1 MHMLTPVVKNSQIF
15 TISLLRAPAARGIV
29 MVLFCRKCR
38 NGAIKHLFI
47 VNPVAGG
54 KDRHEYV
61 AEQARLALEGSADA
75 YEVYIT
81 TAPMDACAKIAAE
94 AASGE
99 ELRVYACGGDGTLN
113 ECVNGAVGHANVAV
127 THFPCGTG
135 NDFIK
140 MFGEEKERFFDLAEL
155 VRGEVRPFDVMECC
169 GRYAVNICS
178 VGIDARI
185 GTEVHQYHD
194 SYVLSVVA
202 NLFKGIAQ
210 PLTVRGCGMEYS
222 GGTSLICACNG
233 RFYGGGFNPIPDSRP
248 DNGKLEFLV
257 VRDVSRLTFIRLVGK
272 YAKGRY
278 RELANLI
285 THLEGDH
292 LEIDSETELVVNID
306 GEALWSKHVNFDLI
320 PGGVNFLV
328 PANMAFFHPETAG
341 GHETREFVH
350 A

>member
-1 MHMLTPVVKNSQIF
+1 M
-15 TISLLRAPAARGIV
+15 
-29 MVLFCRKCR
+29 
-38 NGAIKHLFI
+38 
-47 VNPVAGG
+47 
-54 KDRHEYV
+54 
-61 AEQARLALEGSADA
+61 
-75 YEVYIT
+75 
-81 TAPMDACAKIAAE
+81 
-94 AASGE
+94 
-99 ELRVYACGGDGTLN
+99 
-113 ECVNGAVGHANVAV
+113 
-127 THFPCGTG
+127 
-135 NDFIK
+135 
-140 MFGEEKERFFDLAEL
+140 
-155 VRGEVRPFDVMECC
+155 RGEVRPLDVMECC

-194 SYVLSVVA
+194 SYVLSAVA

-210 PLTVRGCGMEYS
+210 PLTVRGCGMDYS

-233 RFYGGGFNPIPDSRP
+233 RFYGGGFNPIPDSMP

-278 RELANLI
+278 RELGRNSSPTSRAVI
-285 THLEGDH
+285 SRSTARQD
-292 LEIDSETELVVNID
+292 LVVNVD

>member
-1 MHMLTPVVKNSQIF
+1 M
-15 TISLLRAPAARGIV
+15 
-29 MVLFCRKCR
+29 
-38 NGAIKHLFI
+38 KHLFI

-61 AEQARLALEGSADA
+61 AEQAHLALEGSADA

-81 TAPMDACAKIAAE
+81 TAPMDACAKIESE

-155 VRGEVRPFDVMECC
+155 VRGEVRPLDVMECC
-169 GRYAVNICS
+169 GRYAINICS

-194 SYVLSVVA
+194 SYVLSAVA

-233 RFYGGGFNPIPDSRP
+233 RFYGGGFNPIPDSMP

-278 RELANLI
+278 RELAKISSPTSRAIISRL
-285 THLEGDH
+285 
-292 LEIDSETELVVNID
+292 
-306 GEALWSKHVNFDLI
+306 
-320 PGGVNFLV
+320 
-328 PANMAFFHPETAG
+328 TAS
-341 GHETREFVH
+341 RSSS
-350 A
+350 

>member
-1 MHMLTPVVKNSQIF
+1 M
-15 TISLLRAPAARGIV
+15 
-29 MVLFCRKCR
+29 
-38 NGAIKHLFI
+38 KHLFI

-75 YEVYIT
+75 YEVYVT

-140 MFGEEKERFFDLAEL
+140 MFGEEKARFFDLAEL

-194 SYVLSVVA
+194 SYVLSAVA

-233 RFYGGGFNPIPDSRP
+233 RFYGGGFNPVPEAEPDERLPQMPVCKRTHNSTP
-248 DNGKLEFLV
+248 SNSSISSSDAAAQSLGYPAQAV
-257 VRDVSRLTFIRLVGK
+257 PVCASSSSSSMASVTVS
-272 YAKGRY
+272 
-278 RELANLI
+278 
-285 THLEGDH
+285 
-292 LEIDSETELVVNID
+292 
-306 GEALWSKHVNFDLI
+306 
-320 PGGVNFLV
+320 
-328 PANMAFFHPETAG
+328 
-341 GHETREFVH
+341 
-350 A
+350 

>member
-1 MHMLTPVVKNSQIF
+1 
-15 TISLLRAPAARGIV
+15 
-29 MVLFCRKCR
+29 
-38 NGAIKHLFI
+38 
-47 VNPVAGG
+47 
-54 KDRHEYV
+54 
-61 AEQARLALEGSADA
+61 
-75 YEVYIT
+75 
-81 TAPMDACAKIAAE
+81 
-94 AASGE
+94 
-99 ELRVYACGGDGTLN
+99 
-113 ECVNGAVGHANVAV
+113 
-127 THFPCGTG
+127 
-135 NDFIK
+135 
-140 MFGEEKERFFDLAEL
+140 MFGEEKDRFFDLSDL
-155 VRGEVRPFDVMECC
+155 VRGEVRPLDVMECC

-194 SYVLSVVA
+194 SYVLSAVA

-210 PLTVRGCGMEYS
+210 PLTVRGCGMDYS

-292 LEIDSETELVVNID
+292 LEIDSEQDLVVNID

-328 PANMAFFHPETAG
+328 PANMAFFHPETTG

>member
-1 MHMLTPVVKNSQIF
+1 M
-15 TISLLRAPAARGIV
+15 
-29 MVLFCRKCR
+29 
-38 NGAIKHLFI
+38 KHLFI

-61 AEQARLALEGSADA
+61 AEQARRALEGSADA

-113 ECVNGAVGHANVAV
+113 ECVNGAVGHSNVAV
-127 THFPCGTG
+127 THFPCGM
-135 NDFIK
+135 D
-140 MFGEEKERFFDLAEL
+140 
-155 VRGEVRPFDVMECC
+155 
-169 GRYAVNICS
+169 
-178 VGIDARI
+178 
-185 GTEVHQYHD
+185 
-194 SYVLSVVA
+194 
-202 NLFKGIAQ
+202 
-210 PLTVRGCGMEYS
+210 YS

-285 THLEGDH
+285 THLEGGH
-292 LEIDSETELVVNID
+292 LEIDSEQELVVNVD
-306 GEALWSKHVNFDLI
+306 GEALYGKHVNFDLI

-350 A
+350 S

>member
-1 MHMLTPVVKNSQIF
+1 M
-15 TISLLRAPAARGIV
+15 
-29 MVLFCRKCR
+29 
-38 NGAIKHLFI
+38 
-47 VNPVAGG
+47 
-54 KDRHEYV
+54 
-61 AEQARLALEGSADA
+61 
-75 YEVYIT
+75 
-81 TAPMDACAKIAAE
+81 
-94 AASGE
+94 
-99 ELRVYACGGDGTLN
+99 YACGGDGTLN

-140 MFGEEKERFFDLAEL
+140 MFGEEKARFFDLAEL
-155 VRGEVRPFDVMECC
+155 VRGEVRPLDVMECC
-169 GRYAVNICS
+169 GRYAINICS

-194 SYVLSVVA
+194 SYVLSAVA

-292 LEIDSETELVVNID
+292 LEIDSEQELVVNVD

>member
-1 MHMLTPVVKNSQIF
+1 M
-15 TISLLRAPAARGIV
+15 
-29 MVLFCRKCR
+29 
-38 NGAIKHLFI
+38 KHLFI

-54 KDRHEYV
+54 KDRREYV
-61 AEQARLALEGSADA
+61 AEQARRALEGSEDA
-75 YEVYIT
+75 YELYVT
-81 TAPMDACAKIAAE
+81 TAPMDACVKIAAE

-113 ECVNGAVGHANVAV
+113 ECVNGAAGRSNVAV
-127 THFPCGTG
+127 THFP
-135 NDFIK
+135 
-140 MFGEEKERFFDLAEL
+140 
-155 VRGEVRPFDVMECC
+155 
-169 GRYAVNICS
+169 
-178 VGIDARI
+178 
-185 GTEVHQYHD
+185 
-194 SYVLSVVA
+194 
-202 NLFKGIAQ
+202 
-210 PLTVRGCGMEYS
+210 CGMEYS

-233 RFYGGGFNPIPDSRP
+233 RFYGGGFNPIPDSMP

-278 RELANLI
+278 RELEQYI

-292 LEIDSETELVVNID
+292 LEIDSENEIVVNID
-306 GEALWSKHVNFDLI
+306 GEALYGKHVNFDLI

-350 A
+350 T

>member
-1 MHMLTPVVKNSQIF
+1 M
-15 TISLLRAPAARGIV
+15 
-29 MVLFCRKCR
+29 
-38 NGAIKHLFI
+38 KHLFI

-54 KDRHEYV
+54 KDRREYV
-61 AEQARLALEGSADA
+61 TEQARRALEGSEDA
-75 YEVYIT
+75 YEVYVT

-155 VRGEVRPFDVMECC
+155 VRGEVRPLDVMECC
-169 GRYAVNICS
+169 GRYAINICS

-194 SYVLSVVA
+194 SYVLSAVA

-210 PLTVRGCGMEYS
+210 PLTPSPRQCRRV
-222 GGTSLICACNG
+222 
-233 RFYGGGFNPIPDSRP
+233 
-248 DNGKLEFLV
+248 
-257 VRDVSRLTFIRLVGK
+257 
-272 YAKGRY
+272 
-278 RELANLI
+278 
-285 THLEGDH
+285 
-292 LEIDSETELVVNID
+292 
-306 GEALWSKHVNFDLI
+306 
-320 PGGVNFLV
+320 
-328 PANMAFFHPETAG
+328 
-341 GHETREFVH
+341 
-350 A
+350 

>member
-1 MHMLTPVVKNSQIF
+1 M
-15 TISLLRAPAARGIV
+15 
-29 MVLFCRKCR
+29 
-38 NGAIKHLFI
+38 KHLFI

-54 KDRHEYV
+54 KDRREYV
-61 AEQARLALEGSADA
+61 AEQARRALEGSEDA
-75 YEVYIT
+75 YEVYVT

-155 VRGEVRPFDVMECC
+155 VRGEVRPLDVMECC
-169 GRYAVNICS
+169 GRYAINICS

-194 SYVLSVVA
+194 SYVLSAVA

-222 GGTSLICACNG
+222 GGTSLICAC
-233 RFYGGGFNPIPDSRP
+233 
-248 DNGKLEFLV
+248 
-257 VRDVSRLTFIRLVGK
+257 
-272 YAKGRY
+272 
-278 RELANLI
+278 
-285 THLEGDH
+285 
-292 LEIDSETELVVNID
+292 
-306 GEALWSKHVNFDLI
+306 
-320 PGGVNFLV
+320 
-328 PANMAFFHPETAG
+328 
-341 GHETREFVH
+341 
-350 A
+350 

>member
-1 MHMLTPVVKNSQIF
+1 MENVVIAGFWGEALTLAFAPGVYLRGTVEIRHCGEVSLQAASLGDACVYPTGAQTPVTARAVQRLTLK
-15 TISLLRAPAARGIV
+15 SLYLSGYRG
-29 MVLFCRKCR
+29 RSTATD
-38 NGAIKHLFI
+38 GS
-47 VNPVAGG
+47 
-54 KDRHEYV
+54 EYCV
-61 AEQARLALEGSADA
+61 QAQGCNT
-75 YEVYIT
+75 V
-81 TAPMDACAKIAAE
+81 
-94 AASGE
+94 
-99 ELRVYACGGDGTLN
+99 
-113 ECVNGAVGHANVAV
+113 
-127 THFPCGTG
+127 
-135 NDFIK
+135 
-140 MFGEEKERFFDLAEL
+140 
-155 VRGEVRPFDVMECC
+155 
-169 GRYAVNICS
+169 
-178 VGIDARI
+178 ID
-185 GTEVHQYHD
+185 
-194 SYVLSVVA
+194 
-202 NLFKGIAQ
+202 
-210 PLTVRGCGMEYS
+210 GCGMEYS

-285 THLEGDH
+285 THLEGGH

>member
-1 MHMLTPVVKNSQIF
+1 M
-15 TISLLRAPAARGIV
+15 
-29 MVLFCRKCR
+29 
-38 NGAIKHLFI
+38 KHLFI

-54 KDRHEYV
+54 KDRREYV
-61 AEQARLALEGSADA
+61 AEQARLALEGSEDA
-75 YEVYIT
+75 YEVYVT

-99 ELRVYACGGDGTLN
+99 EKA
-113 ECVNGAVGHANVAV
+113 
-127 THFPCGTG
+127 
-135 NDFIK
+135 
-140 MFGEEKERFFDLAEL
+140 RFSDLADL
-155 VRGEVRPFDVMECC
+155 VHGEVRPFDIIECC
-169 GRYAVNICS
+169 GRYALNICS

-194 SYVLSVVA
+194 SYIFSAVA

-233 RFYGGGFNPIPDSRP
+233 RFYGGGFNPIPDSMP

-278 RELANLI
+278 RELEQFI

-292 LEIDSETELVVNID
+292 LEIDSENEIVVNID
-306 GEALWSKHVNFDLI
+306 GEALYGKHVNFDLI

-350 A
+350 T

>member
-1 MHMLTPVVKNSQIF
+1 M
-15 TISLLRAPAARGIV
+15 
-29 MVLFCRKCR
+29 
-38 NGAIKHLFI
+38 KHLFI

-54 KDRHEYV
+54 KDRREYV
-61 AEQARLALEGSADA
+61 AEQARRALEGSEDA
-75 YEVYIT
+75 YEVYVT

-113 ECVNGAVGHANVAV
+113 ECVNGAAGRSNVAV

-140 MFGEEKERFFDLAEL
+140 MFGEEKTRFFDLADL
-155 VRGEVRPFDVMECC
+155 VRGEVRPLDVMECC
-169 GRYAVNICS
+169 GRYAINICS

-194 SYVLSVVA
+194 SYVLSAVA

-233 RFYGGGFNPIPDSRP
+233 RFYGGGFNPIPDSMP

-257 VRDVSRLTFIRLVGK
+257 VRAVKRQTFIPHRGQNPQGPNP
-272 YAKGRY
+272 A
-278 RELANLI
+278 REQLI
-285 THLEGDH
+285 KPH
-292 LEIDSETELVVNID
+292 
-306 GEALWSKHVNFDLI
+306 
-320 PGGVNFLV
+320 
-328 PANMAFFHPETAG
+328 
-341 GHETREFVH
+341 
-350 A
+350 

>member
-1 MHMLTPVVKNSQIF
+1 M
-15 TISLLRAPAARGIV
+15 
-29 MVLFCRKCR
+29 
-38 NGAIKHLFI
+38 KHLFI

-81 TAPMDACAKIAAE
+81 TAPMDACAKIKAE

-113 ECVNGAVGHANVAV
+113 ECVNGAVGHDNVAV

-140 MFGEEKERFFDLAEL
+140 MFGEEKDRFFDLSDL
-155 VRGEVRPFDVMECC
+155 VRGEVRPLDVMECC

-210 PLTVRGCGMEYS
+210 PLTVRGCGMDYS

-233 RFYGGGFNPIPDSRP
+233 RFYGGGFNPVPEAEPD
-248 DNGKLEFLV
+248 DGLLDVLV
-257 VRDVSRLTFIRLVGK
+257 VEKVSLLQVASVIGH
-272 YAKGRY
+272 YQKGRY
-278 RELANLI
+278 AEYPELIRHARCRSLRI
-285 THLEGDH
+285 ECA
-292 LEIDSETELVVNID
+292 ERSVVNVD
-306 GEALWSKHVNFDLI
+306 GEAVYTTDAKIEV
-320 PGGVNFLV
+320 V
-328 PANMAFFHPETAG
+328 PHAIRFFYPKGLSYHAKNSQS
-341 GHETREFVH
+341 GHKFAEITP
-350 A
+350 

>member
-1 MHMLTPVVKNSQIF
+1 M
-15 TISLLRAPAARGIV
+15 
-29 MVLFCRKCR
+29 
-38 NGAIKHLFI
+38 
-47 VNPVAGG
+47 
-54 KDRHEYV
+54 
-61 AEQARLALEGSADA
+61 
-75 YEVYIT
+75 
-81 TAPMDACAKIAAE
+81 
-94 AASGE
+94 
-99 ELRVYACGGDGTLN
+99 
-113 ECVNGAVGHANVAV
+113 

-155 VRGEVRPFDVMECC
+155 VHGEVRALDVMECC
-169 GRYAVNICS
+169 GRYAINICS

-194 SYVLSVVA
+194 SYVLSAVA
-202 NLFKGIAQ
+202 NLFKGISQ
-210 PLTVRGCGMEYS
+210 PLTVRGCGMDYS

-257 VRDVSRLTFIRLVGK
+257 VR
-272 YAKGRY
+272 AKGRY

-285 THLEGDH
+285 THLEGGH
-292 LEIDSETELVVNID
+292 LEIDSETELVVNVD
-306 GEALWSKHVNFDLI
+306 GEALYGKHVNFDLI